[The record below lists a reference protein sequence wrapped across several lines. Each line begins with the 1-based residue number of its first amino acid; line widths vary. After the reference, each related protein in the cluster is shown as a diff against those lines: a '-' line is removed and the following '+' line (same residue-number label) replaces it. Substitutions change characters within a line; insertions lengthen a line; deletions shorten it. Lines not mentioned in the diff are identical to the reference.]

1 MRLWIG
7 VAVLLVLLALGI
19 GLMIGVSLQQDE
31 LAQTISKAQEAVLAR
46 DWEQALPYAQKA
58 QALWEN
64 ARHFAASFAD
74 HAPLEQMDALFSE
87 LWIYAKEAMAVEFAS
102 VCSYISNLA
111 KAIGESQSVLWWNL
125 L

>member
-1 MRLWIG
+1 MRFWIG
-7 VAVLLVLLALGI
+7 AVVLLVLLALGI
-19 GLMIGVSLQQDE
+19 GLTVGVSLQQEE
-31 LAQTISKAQEAVLAR
+31 LAQTIAKAQEAVLSR
-46 DWEQALPYAQKA
+46 DWEQALPYARQA

-64 ARHFAASFAD
+64 TRHFAASFAD

-87 LWIYAKEAMAVEFAS
+87 LWIYAREALEVEFAA

-111 KAIGESQSVLWWNL
+111 KAIGESQSVFWWNL